1 MREKMQNGKC
11 TMKSSRFGIPASAS
25 RPGRQKS
32 KIIPVL
38 LSGLF
43 VLTVTSLAFASGGGE
58 EHTPLWKEYMWKI
71 LNFLLLF
78 IVLYKFAK
86 KPFADFLQK
95 RSETIEKTLQEAKA
109 AREASE
115 KALKEVQERLR
126 TKDAEIEAILSAAK
140 RSGELERN
148 AIIEESARLKEKIL
162 EQAKSNIEFEL
173 KNAKEVIKAEAVEL
187 AMELAEKKLK
197 EKLTKDE
204 QERLLDDSLVKIG
217 GRG

>member
-1 MREKMQNGKC
+1 MREKIQNGKC
-11 TMKSSRFGIPASAS
+11 TMKSSKFGIFASAS
-25 RPGRQKS
+25 RPGRQKL
-32 KIIPVL
+32 KFFPVL

-43 VLTVTSLAFASGGGE
+43 ILTVTSLAFASGGGE

-71 LNFLLLF
+71 INFLVLF

-86 KPFADFLQK
+86 KPLADFLQK
-95 RSETIEKTLQEAKA
+95 RSETIAKTLQEAKA
-109 AREASE
+109 AREAAE
-115 KALKEVQERLR
+115 KALREVEGRLKS
-126 TKDAEIEAILSAAK
+126 KDAEIGAIIAAAK

-148 AIIEESARLKEKIL
+148 AIIEESVRLKEKIV
-162 EQAKSNIEFEL
+162 EQAKTNIEFEL
-173 KNAKEVIKAEAVEL
+173 KQAKKIIKAEAVEL

-217 GRG
+217 GKG